1 MMKYTWKLACGFF
14 LALTLYMASPQS
26 MAASEADSAA
36 AQGYMNS
43 IINQPYDAT
52 DLAHKSLVRLF
63 GGFIFKPFGGAP
75 SDAPTVLAKVLG
87 YTNVI
92 AMILGV
98 IIMAYVLVAGALN
111 TAASGEMLGRSW
123 SSVWLPLRT
132 SLAFGMIVPATNGG
146 EVFSVA
152 QSLVIW
158 MIIVGSN
165 SATWLWQQGA
175 ASLLAGDPVMP
186 KVAFHNS
193 NAATPAIDSIFCSV
207 AKSHMVE
214 KRDGT
219 APIIGHV
226 FYRKAA
232 VDYSMD
238 TYTQANLTLSSLGS
252 TSLTNATKIVLDGC
266 GVINFP
272 NAGDVL
278 SGGQFENTTFFGG
291 KTSKW
296 QEAVQKGFN
305 TASRSNYNT
314 FILSAKAM
322 SEQVYAS
329 ELTKKK
335 IESARSVGGD
345 QAKAIDLQVSA
356 AGELYGNVQL
366 AYETFLTNLQT
377 QTLAAA
383 SSADWGSDMTKG
395 GWMRAGA
402 WFFEASRLQGFVQ
415 TLLGSMN
422 QAGTN
427 SSSPMN
433 GCSFATSYTNC
444 KEQREE
450 FQGWMEGFKIISAQ
464 SIDSPGAIKAAS
476 SKGAMNVTTKVQV
489 EGGGAVE
496 TLDSAAID
504 TISVKM
510 STLFMNSIM
519 SLGVD
524 DALGSAGN
532 VGGNQA
538 TNTTGMIS
546 PFTAVTSLGRGL
558 QQIGVGVWTAGLA
571 VAALLGVND
580 SATGGILSVF
590 TGGSTSAIAGAA
602 KYIMASLA
610 PILMGVGGLAFMLAF
625 AIPFMPVTI
634 WIMLVC
640 GYLVTVIEAVAAA
653 PLAVIMLAT
662 PEGEGI
668 SGTGFKQA
676 LQMINAIILRPSLSI
691 VGLFAAMTLSY
702 AGFAILNDL
711 FWSVAG
717 MATDVSIFEILAMIF
732 IYSTLAFKICEY
744 MISVIHKIPDHIMQW
759 MGGGMS
765 REFGESAAGADMT
778 KAVQQNTAASGVS
791 GMAGMKTAG
800 GIAKGRVEAEQNKS
814 RSSSDEQRHN
824 EMVGAMKRS

>member
-1 MMKYTWKLACGFF
+1 
-14 LALTLYMASPQS
+14 
-26 MAASEADSAA
+26 
-36 AQGYMNS
+36 
-43 IINQPYDAT
+43 
-52 DLAHKSLVRLF
+52 
-63 GGFIFKPFGGAP
+63 
-75 SDAPTVLAKVLG
+75 
-87 YTNVI
+87 
-92 AMILGV
+92 
-98 IIMAYVLVAGALN
+98 
-111 TAASGEMLGRSW
+111 
-123 SSVWLPLRT
+123 
-132 SLAFGMIVPATNGG
+132 
-146 EVFSVA
+146 
-152 QSLVIW
+152 
-158 MIIVGSN
+158 
-165 SATWLWQQGA
+165 
-175 ASLLAGDPVMP
+175 
-186 KVAFHNS
+186 
-193 NAATPAIDSIFCSV
+193 
-207 AKSHMVE
+207 
-214 KRDGT
+214 
-219 APIIGHV
+219 
-226 FYRKAA
+226 
-232 VDYSMD
+232 
-238 TYTQANLTLSSLGS
+238 
-252 TSLTNATKIVLDGC
+252 
-266 GVINFP
+266 
-272 NAGDVL
+272 
-278 SGGQFENTTFFGG
+278 
-291 KTSKW
+291 
-296 QEAVQKGFN
+296 
-305 TASRSNYNT
+305 
-314 FILSAKAM
+314 
-322 SEQVYAS
+322 
-329 ELTKKK
+329 
-335 IESARSVGGD
+335 
-345 QAKAIDLQVSA
+345 
-356 AGELYGNVQL
+356 
-366 AYETFLTNLQT
+366 
-377 QTLAAA
+377 
-383 SSADWGSDMTKG
+383 
-395 GWMRAGA
+395 
-402 WFFEASRLQGFVQ
+402 
-415 TLLGSMN
+415 
-422 QAGTN
+422 
-427 SSSPMN
+427 
-433 GCSFATSYTNC
+433 
-444 KEQREE
+444 
-450 FQGWMEGFKIISAQ
+450 
-464 SIDSPGAIKAAS
+464 
-476 SKGAMNVTTKVQV
+476 
-489 EGGGAVE
+489 
-496 TLDSAAID
+496 
-504 TISVKM
+504 
-510 STLFMNSIM
+510 
-519 SLGVD
+519 LGVD